1 MNTGDLVRLVRGH
14 NGLSQTDFAK
24 KIGASR
30 SSVNQWENNYHKPKL
45 ENVLTIIEH
54 FKPKQSLCDRLLAS
68 VGHFSDDTFGLLSS
82 NSLLKNQIESASS
95 KSSIDSEKVTS
106 EVVNALFDMVI
117 AGEITFRKG
126 ADPKVTAEH
135 IYRKLVSSG
144 SIELAS
150 NAVYLTPEEN
160 ASLNL
165 KQR

>member
-68 VGHFSDDTFGLLSS
+68 VGHFPDNTTGVSS
-82 NSLLKNQIESASS
+82 STPLPNKQTKSA
-95 KSSIDSEKVTS
+95 IDPEKITS

-117 AGEITFRKG
+117 AGDITFRKG
-126 ADPKVTAEH
+126 ADPKVTAQH
-135 IYRKLVSSG
+135 IYRKLVSIGFIS
-144 SIELAS
+144 SEANIIS
-150 NAVYLTPEEN
+150 LTPEEN
-160 ASLNL
+160 SSLYL
-165 KQR
+165 K